1 MIGRS
6 LEMSGDGCS
15 FQFSCSAKRLED
27 EVDGAKNCTVRI
39 KWLNESGKQVKATTA
54 GIGLLKPG
62 ESGHGNTTLGK
73 KSSEMLLAQALRQ
86 REALMHDRIRSANL
100 PKLAA
105 LPQKAHTHSGFKHM
119 ERFPH
124 KPRN

>member
-1 MIGRS
+1 MRSGRAGPRLFLMLFLRKKQ
-6 LEMSGDGCS
+6 LE
-15 FQFSCSAKRLED
+15 K
-27 EVDGAKNCTVRI
+27 GAK
-39 KWLNESGKQVKATTA
+39 E
-54 GIGLLKPG
+54 
-62 ESGHGNTTLGK
+62 
-73 KSSEMLLAQALRQ
+73 LLAQALRQ

-100 PKLAA
+100 PKLTA